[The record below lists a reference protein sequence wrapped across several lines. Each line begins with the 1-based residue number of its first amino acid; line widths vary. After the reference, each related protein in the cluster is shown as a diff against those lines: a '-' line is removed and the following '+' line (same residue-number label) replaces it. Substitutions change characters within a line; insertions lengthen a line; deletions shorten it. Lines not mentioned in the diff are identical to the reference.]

1 MLSVAFD
8 DREHTLYAAFT
19 KRTTERTDIVVESRR
34 LDMGDVLIQ
43 KTTTEQGTREG
54 PVIIVERKQVH
65 DTMNS
70 LFDGR
75 LAEQC
80 SRMRQYQLEQ
90 SAGEVW
96 IIVVVEGT
104 ASPEQFRG
112 TNPDGKFRH
121 IQGFL
126 PTHSEQTPDGFV
138 KTHLQLVLDAQP
150 NEYRLV
156 MRTTNEDETAA
167 LILTLHKT
175 ITAGV
180 HCTHSA
186 MVRSMPRKT
195 RSDIFIRQLC
205 CTQGIS
211 QQRAEQ
217 IRLHFPTLRDL
228 HQAMQD
234 ASTDF
239 LAKLSQA
246 IGSQRIALRLCTD
259 MGCAMEAP
267 VVSKKRRKN
276 VQEDPPQSSIS
287 SSSSTVTLA
296 TTSG

>member
-1 MLSVAFD
+1 M
-8 DREHTLYAAFT
+8 
-19 KRTTERTDIVVESRR
+19 
-34 LDMGDVLIQ
+34 
-43 KTTTEQGTREG
+43 
-54 PVIIVERKQVH
+54 
-65 DTMNS
+65 
-70 LFDGR
+70 
-75 LAEQC
+75 
-80 SRMRQYQLEQ
+80 
-90 SAGEVW
+90 
-96 IIVVVEGT
+96 
-104 ASPEQFRG
+104 
-112 TNPDGKFRH
+112 
-121 IQGFL
+121 
-126 PTHSEQTPDGFV
+126 

-217 IRLHFPTLRDL
+217 IRLHFPTLGDL
-228 HQAMQD
+228 HHAMQD
-234 ASTDF
+234 ASSDF

-267 VVSKKRRKN
+267 IVSKRRRK
-276 VQEDPPQSSIS
+276 VDPQSSIS
-287 SSSSTVTLA
+287 SSSSSTLTLT
-296 TTSG
+296 TTSV

>member
-19 KRTTERTDIVVESRR
+19 KRTTQRADIVAESRR

-43 KTTTEQGTREG
+43 KTTPDKGTREG

-65 DTMNS
+65 DMMNS

-96 IIVVVEGT
+96 IVLVVEGT
-104 ASPEQFRG
+104 ASPGQFRG

-121 IQGFL
+121 VQDFF
-126 PTHSEQTPDGFV
+126 PKQSEQIPDGFV
-138 KTHLQLVLDAQP
+138 KTHLQLVLDSQP
-150 NEYRLV
+150 NECRLAR
-156 MRTTNEDETAA
+156 RTTNEDETAA

-195 RSDIFIRQLC
+195 RSDIFLRQLC

-217 IRLHFPTLRDL
+217 IRLHFPTLGEL
-228 HQAMQD
+228 HRAMQD
-234 ASTDF
+234 GSGDF
-239 LAKLSQA
+239 LSKLSQA
-246 IGSQRIALRLCTD
+246 IGSQCIALRLCTD
-259 MGCAMEAP
+259 MGCDMEAP
-267 VVSKKRRKN
+267 PTTKKRRTGKT
-276 VQEDPPQSSIS
+276 QSSIS
-287 SSSSTVTLA
+287 SSSTLT